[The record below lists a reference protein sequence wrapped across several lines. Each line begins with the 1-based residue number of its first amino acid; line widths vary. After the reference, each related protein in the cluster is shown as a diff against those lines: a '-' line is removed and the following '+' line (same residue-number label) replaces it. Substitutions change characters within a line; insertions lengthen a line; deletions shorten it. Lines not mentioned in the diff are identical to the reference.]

1 MTAKSYFIEYKGN
14 KYPNSPESGSGKV
27 CAVKKIGTGEWLKK
41 FGEQDLDI
49 ANVLYVCSS
58 NCKKCDFNP
67 KERSCTGD
75 GTQAMTMV
83 YGAELTVQVRDESDR
98 GVY

>member
-1 MTAKSYFIEYKGN
+1 MTAKSYFIEYKEN

-27 CAVKKIGTGEWLKK
+27 CAIKKISTGEQLKK
-41 FGEQDLDI
+41 FGKQDLDSE
-49 ANVLYVCSS
+49 NVIYVCSS

-67 KERSCTGD
+67 VEMRCNGD
-75 GTQAMTMV
+75 GPQVITMV

-98 GVY
+98 GIY